1 MKTNFMMIG
10 LIIWTFLT
18 AINYFT
24 CKNVLLGMV
33 FACYAVANIFLFVI
47 GNK

>member
-10 LIIWTFLT
+10 LICWTFLT
-18 AINYFT
+18 SFNYFHI
-24 CKNVLLGMV
+24 KNIPMGIV
-33 FACYAVANIFLFVI
+33 FFCYAVANIVLFGI